1 MPNVSPAAPRV
12 ARAHAPAPRRRAC
25 ALPATRAAD
34 VETQGNRFRVLCE
47 EIANDYARADLLLR
61 LPGFTPMPAFR
72 RVEDVP
78 LVVRMS
84 RTPRDEIRRHYGIA
98 ADAKVVIYNFGGQPS
113 GWTLRESFL
122 PPGWVCLVCTAL
134 AVPEL
139 PPNFI
144 KPCAAPATI
153 RPLALLSDGRRVCCA
168 RVREYTRVPRPHS
181 HPARVCVEQAGGG
194 VHARPDRRGGRDA
207 RQGGLRHGVRGGGAQ

>member
-1 MPNVSPAAPRV
+1 M
-12 ARAHAPAPRRRAC
+12 
-25 ALPATRAAD
+25 
-34 VETQGNRFRVLCE
+34 LCE

-98 ADAKVVIYNFGGQPS
+98 PDAKVVIYNFGGQPS

-122 PPGWVCLVCTAL
+122 PPGWICLVCTAL

-144 KPCAAPATI
+144 KPCAPAKLDPSPPHPGP
-153 RPLALLSDGRRVCCA
+153 RLLCPAHACVLHPLGR
-168 RVREYTRVPRPHS
+168 H
-181 HPARVCVEQAGGG
+181 
-194 VHARPDRRGGRDA
+194 
-207 RQGGLRHGVRGGGAQ
+207 